1 VTNWAQAERRVLV
14 TALRDLGPDA
24 PTACEGWAT
33 QEMAAHLYIRERRP
47 DAAPGVVLP
56 GPFARYAERTMASV
70 LRVHSYDDIVA
81 KIANGPP
88 LPLRPADALI
98 NLFEFFVHAEDIRRP
113 NAGRPRE
120 LPAEQEQA
128 MWRRLRTTLRPMFR
142 RAKGIRVEVT
152 TPNGDRAAIGD
163 GPTVELHAPVGELVL
178 YAFNRKH
185 LAQVAVTGDAG
196 AADRLAQADLGP

>member
-1 VTNWAQAERRVLV
+1 MTNWAQAERDVVV

-47 DAAPGVVLP
+47 DAAPGVILP
-56 GPFARYAERTMASV
+56 GPFARYAERTMDTV
-70 LRVHSYDDIVA
+70 LRVHSYDEIVD
-81 KIANGPP
+81 KIASGPP
-88 LPLRPADALI
+88 LLLRPTDAMI

-113 NAGRPRE
+113 NGGAPRE
-120 LPAEQEQA
+120 LAAEQEQA
-128 MWRRLRTTLRPMFR
+128 MWRRLRASLRPMFR
-142 RAKGIRVEVT
+142 RAKGIRVEMT
-152 TPNGDRAAIGD
+152 TPSGDRAATGG

-185 LAQVAVTGDAG
+185 IAQVKVTGDDAAAG
-196 AADRLAQADLGP
+196 RLAQAQLGP